1 MFRIFSIGTP
11 CMITAKKINSPLALL
26 LKNDPKLFS
35 ALKAGDL
42 VEGVL
47 MKQGMK
53 VAYFDLGSLGT
64 GIVYGI
70 EYTNASS
77 ILKSLEEGEKVLAKI
92 VEAEN
97 DDGYVELSL
106 AEAGKQK
113 MWQDLKELKE
123 KGEIMP
129 VKITGANS
137 GGLMTEVNGIKGFIP
152 ASQLSTEHYPR
163 IDDGNRAKILD
174 ELKKYIGQEFKV
186 KILDLKP
193 RANKLIFSEKE
204 LMEENTKELLDKYVV
219 GQVVDGLISG
229 VTDFGAFMKFVD
241 TPSLEGLIHIS
252 ELDHKLIEH
261 PKEIVK
267 INDSVKA
274 KIIEIKDGRIS
285 LSLKALKPNPWDTI
299 EAQYKAGDEITGT
312 INRFNPFG
320 AFVGITSDIQ
330 GLIHV
335 SEFGSVEKMKE
346 TLEVGKQYPFKIELM
361 KPSEKRIILKMVK
374 K

>member
-1 MFRIFSIGTP
+1 
-11 CMITAKKINSPLALL
+11 MITAKKINSPLALL